1 VDAAVSQSPLLLL
14 VLLGALVALPLVL
27 RRFKAAAP
35 DAVRVVGRTALHK
48 SAVVAVVAVGDRR
61 LLVGAGER
69 GVALLAELDPAPGSS
84 PDDLAGTPLD
94 VAGMSATTTT
104 ASEDLVPA
112 MLPPRRMDA
121 LGGASTSDTRGVP
134 DVLAGLELVPDTSP
148 VGPGIGLVDRLRAMT
163 VRTPVQGRPLR
174 VPLRR

>member
-1 VDAAVSQSPLLLL
+1 MSQSPLLLL
-14 VLLGALVALPLVL
+14 VLLGALIALPLVL
-27 RRFKAAAP
+27 RRLKAAAP

-69 GVALLAELDPAPGSS
+69 GVQLLAELDTPPGSS
-84 PDDLAGTPLD
+84 SDDGAGTSLD
-94 VAGMSATTTT
+94 VAGLSAATTTAT
-104 ASEDLVPA
+104 EDLGTA
-112 MLPPRRMDA
+112 MRPVRRMDA
-121 LGGASTSDTRGVP
+121 SGGTSTTGTRDVS
-134 DVLAGLELVPDTSP
+134 DVLAGLELVPATSP
-148 VGPGIGLVDRLRAMT
+148 VGPRIGLVDRLRAMT